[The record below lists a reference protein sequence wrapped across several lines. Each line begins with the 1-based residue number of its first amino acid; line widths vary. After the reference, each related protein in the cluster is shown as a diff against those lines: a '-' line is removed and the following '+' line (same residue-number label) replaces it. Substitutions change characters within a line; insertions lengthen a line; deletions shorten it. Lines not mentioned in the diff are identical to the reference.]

1 MTEDWRKALG
11 LDDVEQ
17 DEVVEY
23 KGQLYV
29 NGQKVDN
36 LKGNLKLKTNVS
48 GETLFVS
55 EFLIF
60 SKPLSAY
67 RIKRSLEDYELDLL
81 SDKDQKKYKEL
92 DDEVEEILQQYL
104 RDGSD
109 ELSIKLNKKF
119 KDLLLILVKFL
130 KSKKIVSLDA
140 NKIVDKYSK
149 IPFIGKIPDDISKAK
164 SNYKSVL
171 KYEYLKKNKVLK
183 IKKEKKTIINENIED
198 TSNINIK
205 ESNRDG
211 DLINKIKRLKRL
223 YKNGTLDKE
232 EFEKAKN
239 KLLR

>member
-60 SKPLSAY
+60 NKPLSAY

-130 KSKKIVSLDA
+130 KSKK
-140 NKIVDKYSK
+140 
-149 IPFIGKIPDDISKAK
+149 
-164 SNYKSVL
+164 
-171 KYEYLKKNKVLK
+171 
-183 IKKEKKTIINENIED
+183 
-198 TSNINIK
+198 
-205 ESNRDG
+205 
-211 DLINKIKRLKRL
+211 
-223 YKNGTLDKE
+223 
-232 EFEKAKN
+232 
-239 KLLR
+239 

>member
-1 MTEDWRKALG
+1 
-11 LDDVEQ
+11 
-17 DEVVEY
+17 
-23 KGQLYV
+23 
-29 NGQKVDN
+29 
-36 LKGNLKLKTNVS
+36 
-48 GETLFVS
+48 
-55 EFLIF
+55 
-60 SKPLSAY
+60 
-67 RIKRSLEDYELDLL
+67 
-81 SDKDQKKYKEL
+81 KEL